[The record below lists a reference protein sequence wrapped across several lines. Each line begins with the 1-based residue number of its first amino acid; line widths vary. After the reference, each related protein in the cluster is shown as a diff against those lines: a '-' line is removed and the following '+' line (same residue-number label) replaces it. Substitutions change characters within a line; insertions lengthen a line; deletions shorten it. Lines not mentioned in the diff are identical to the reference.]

1 MTEVLEVVEF
11 YQTKQS
17 SKEGFLAAAQKALSF
32 AKSLEGFISTELAQ
46 DGDGKYINVVK
57 WRDMECAKSAAQN
70 FMTYAEVQDFIS
82 VIDPEGMKMHH
93 YEIDFEIKE

>member
-1 MTEVLEVVEF
+1 MKEVLEVVEF

-17 SKEGFLAAAQKALSF
+17 SKDEFLAAAQKALNF
-32 AKSLEGFISTELAQ
+32 AKGLEGFISTQLAQ
-46 DGDGKYINVVK
+46 DEDGKYINVVK
-57 WRDMECAKSAAQN
+57 WRDMECAKVAAQN
-70 FMTYAEVQDFIS
+70 FMTYPEVQDFIS

>member
-1 MTEVLEVVEF
+1 MTQVLEVVEF

-17 SKEGFLAAAQKALSF
+17 RKEGFLAAAQKALNF
-32 AKSLEGFISTELAQ
+32 AKGLEGFISTQLAQ
-46 DGDGKYINVVK
+46 DADGKYINVVK
-57 WRDMECAKSAAQN
+57 WRDMECAKAAAQN